1 MTTLDDYVRIR
12 DVDGVNPR
20 LLARRVRE
28 GEIVGVRDPRDRRNV
43 LVRRSD
49 LAQLLAPGGGRST
62 LARADRAV
70 ELATV

>member
-49 LAQLLAPGGGRST
+49 LAQLMTPGGGRSN
-62 LARADRAV
+62 LAVEDRAV
-70 ELATV
+70 ELATA